1 MYAVVRQAVFRAE
14 PQGFLRAE
22 VMAYQSV
29 LRTYPDGSSFGV
41 CAVVFRAV
49 SFPRDYPS
57 QALQFP
63 SGNLISEESVLSA
76 DDELAGFYFYGK
88 AHGTAAVQFRKIF
101 IETQGLSFFRLT
113 EIQVFQIHTNQNAA
127 IGKGKT
133 ETDRFGRDS
142 RKQRLVCPLNPIA
155 LYFV

>member
-29 LRTYPDGSSFGV
+29 LRTYPDGCSFGV
-41 CAVVFRAV
+41 CTVVFRAV

-57 QALQFP
+57 QTLQFLP
-63 SGNLISEESVLSA
+63 GNLISEESVLSA

-101 IETQGLSFFRLT
+101 IES
-113 EIQVFQIHTNQNAA
+113 
-127 IGKGKT
+127 
-133 ETDRFGRDS
+133 
-142 RKQRLVCPLNPIA
+142 
-155 LYFV
+155 

>member
-101 IETQGLSFFRLT
+101 IEAQGLSFFRLT